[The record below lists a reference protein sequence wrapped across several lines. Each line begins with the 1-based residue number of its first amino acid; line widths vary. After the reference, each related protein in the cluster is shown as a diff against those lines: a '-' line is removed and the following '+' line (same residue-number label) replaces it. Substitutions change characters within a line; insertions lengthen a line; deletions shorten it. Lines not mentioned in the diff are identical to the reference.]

1 MKIHLFQIE
10 LWSVIVYLLSIKK
23 CLKIE
28 LWLFLLRKGLI
39 STLRIGFINILYNFG
54 FQNSYK
60 ALSLSLSCTGFRSTF
75 LFRKILAFLKSILTL
90 KIHTLL
96 PLLLV
101 GNFFCSCNWKGHW
114 NSNGMP
120 CGVTLGFKAT
130 WNNFVTEWHPTYLH
144 RGWKTIYNEH

>member
-1 MKIHLFQIE
+1 M
-10 LWSVIVYLLSIKK
+10 
-23 CLKIE
+23 
-28 LWLFLLRKGLI
+28 FLLRRGLI
-39 STLRIGFINILYNFG
+39 STCRIGFINILYNFG
-54 FQNSYK
+54 FQNSYD

-75 LFRKILAFLKSILTL
+75 LFRKILAFLRSNLAL

-101 GNFFCSCNWKGHW
+101 GNFFCSWNWKGHW

-130 WNNFVTEWHPTYLH
+130 WNNFVTEETRKQRIGYFRSPALLGLRIYYILPMYWVCCSC
-144 RGWKTIYNEH
+144 KTR